1 MFLTHR
7 TIWKKSMR
15 KLFLKRS
22 QQIVV
27 VFLLLFKS
35 ISFSPTSIV
44 ISKCI
49 PLFFIL
55 LELRH
60 TLSLSDIRVITYR
73 LTFRLRYI
81 LSYTIL
87 YSYTIFSIFMLYSDY
102 HILRYKVPD
111 SKELFVRLLYIRR
124 CTRYT
129 LVKDSGSS
137 LEGLIV

>member
-15 KLFLKRS
+15 KLILKRS

-27 VFLLLFKS
+27 IFLLLFKS
-35 ISFSPTSIV
+35 ISFSLTSIV

-49 PLFFIL
+49 QLFFLL

-60 TLSLSDIRVITYR
+60 TLSLSDTRDITYR
-73 LTFRLRYI
+73 RTFRLRYI

-102 HILRYKVPD
+102 HILRHKVPD
-111 SKELFVRLLYIRR
+111 SKELFVGLLYVRR

-129 LVKDSGSS
+129 GVRTLV
-137 LEGLIV
+137 LL